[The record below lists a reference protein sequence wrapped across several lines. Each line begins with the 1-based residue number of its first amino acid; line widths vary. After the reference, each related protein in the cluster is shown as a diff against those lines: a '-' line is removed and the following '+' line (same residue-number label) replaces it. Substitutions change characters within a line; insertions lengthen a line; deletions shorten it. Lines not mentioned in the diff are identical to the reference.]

1 MLRATADLYHLA
13 DPSDFAGQQL
23 VDRLLEPAEVA
34 EVVAWACS
42 SAAAA
47 LTGSTL
53 HAEGGFSG

>member
-1 MLRATADLYHLA
+1 VAI
-13 DPSDFAGQQL
+13 
-23 VDRLLEPAEVA
+23 VPAEVA

>member
-1 MLRATADLYHLA
+1 MTVLPVAI
-13 DPSDFAGQQL
+13 
-23 VDRLLEPAEVA
+23 VPAEVA